1 MTATIALPPPQ
12 ATPQAEPLSQYDC
25 VLLEGISWDT
35 YEKLRDDLDLDSAGS
50 HVKIVYDNGWMAIMA
65 PLRVHDRNKR
75 LIGRMIEMTSFVL
88 NIPIAS
94 FGSATWRRKDR
105 RKGAEPDEG
114 YYVQHAALIGGRAE
128 DVDLKRDPPPDLV
141 IEVEGTVS
149 PVPKFP
155 VYAGLGVPE
164 IWHSDKKSIR
174 CMLLGE
180 DGQYHAAEKSLAF
193 PFLKPAELQR
203 FIDMLPAQD
212 EHAMI
217 QAFAEWVR
225 TVAKEK

>member
-1 MTATIALPPPQ
+1 MTATVAPPEPQ
-12 ATPQAEPLSQYDC
+12 APPEAEPQSQYDC
-25 VLLEGISWDT
+25 VVLEGINWDT
-35 YEKLRDDLDLDSAGS
+35 YERLRDDLDNVESN
-50 HVKIVYDNGWMAIMA
+50 VKIVYDDGRMAIMA

-75 LIGRMIEMTSFVL
+75 LIGRMIETMSFVL
-88 NIPIAS
+88 DIPIAS
-94 FGSATWRRKDR
+94 FGSATWKRKDR

-141 IEVEGTVS
+141 VEVEATLS

-174 CMLLGE
+174 CLLLGK
-180 DGQYHAAEKSLAF
+180 DGQYHAADTSLAF

-203 FIDMLPAQD
+203 FIDMLPAQN

-217 QAFAEWVR
+217 RAFADWVR
-225 TVAKEK
+225 TLSRVK